1 MMAPLELSLLLL
13 KKKKSFNMGMEL
25 TESTKL
31 LNTHSTTYP
40 HDRGLSEKVCTMI
53 FLSCEGSTAC
63 RQLLEVARRYLSSY
77 SGTWPNT

>member
-1 MMAPLELSLLLL
+1 
-13 KKKKSFNMGMEL
+13 MGMKL

-53 FLSCEGSTAC
+53 FLICEASAAC
-63 RQLLEVARRYLSSY
+63 RQLLEVAGRYL
-77 SGTWPNT
+77 TELIFWILAQ